1 MNFCK
6 NCDNM
11 YYLKINSDDGDDKLV
26 HYCRNCGDEN
36 NNLNENIC
44 VYEADLQNN
53 NTNINLINEYTKYDP
68 TLPRT
73 TTIRCQIKNV
83 IAIKM
88 MMIAIGKY
96 YIFAIMILI
105 WTMFICV
112 QCVIQL
118 GRINR

>member
-53 NTNINLINEYTKYDP
+53 NTNINLINESP
-68 TLPRT
+68 
-73 TTIRCQIKNV
+73 
-83 IAIKM
+83 
-88 MMIAIGKY
+88 
-96 YIFAIMILI
+96 
-105 WTMFICV
+105 
-112 QCVIQL
+112 
-118 GRINR
+118 

>member
-68 TLPRT
+68 KLPRT
-73 TTIRCQIKNV
+73 TTIRCPNQKCDSNKNDDDSDRE
-83 IAIKM
+83 IL
-88 MMIAIGKY
+88 
-96 YIFAIMILI
+96 YI
-105 WTMFICV
+105 
-112 QCVIQL
+112 
-118 GRINR
+118 RNNDINMDYVYLCAVCDTTWKNK